1 MNSKKILFFLF
12 AIFPVFSLFT
22 SCKVNQQNVVTI
34 SPSLLETG
42 IPKKV
47 TVTDITE
54 EDIRNHISVLA
65 SDSMQGRKIN
75 TPYEAMAA
83 EYIKE
88 QFNSLGLK
96 AFDNNYLQPVPVYSN
111 SKFTGCEFYF
121 DGYKG
126 KYPEDFRSVILF
138 DSLKVEG
145 EVVYAGYGNDSD
157 YGNMDVRDKWVL
169 IVENNNSILYERK
182 TTAKEKGAS
191 GLLVIGKD
199 GTSGDD
205 RYVLPADSMPII
217 KISHPLASQ
226 LFSQAGISLS
236 DVLKKLET
244 VENNV
249 IAIPVVVNVT
259 IKSETQWVMSQNVVG
274 YLENAGSGND
284 KGYIVVGAH
293 YDHVGT
299 KTDDDVVQIFNGA
312 DDNAS
317 GVAGVLEIAEKLNA
331 GHQLKYDII
340 FVAFGAEEAGLVG
353 SRVFCDN
360 PPVPI
365 EKIKLMVNLDMI
377 GRMDSTNHIYI
388 NTIEATSRF
397 DTVLD
402 EIKKMYPAVNVAFK
416 LDGYLRG
423 SDHTSFFNK
432 NIPVVYFTTGL
443 HNDYHKP
450 TDTADR
456 INLKGQ
462 KILLDFVYDFI
473 ISSFY

>member
-1 MNSKKILFFLF
+1 MTSKKILFFLF

-121 DGYKG
+121 DGYEG
-126 KYPEDFRSVILF
+126 KYP
-138 DSLKVEG
+138 
-145 EVVYAGYGNDSD
+145 
-157 YGNMDVRDKWVL
+157 
-169 IVENNNSILYERK
+169 
-182 TTAKEKGAS
+182 
-191 GLLVIGKD
+191 
-199 GTSGDD
+199 
-205 RYVLPADSMPII
+205 
-217 KISHPLASQ
+217 
-226 LFSQAGISLS
+226 
-236 DVLKKLET
+236 
-244 VENNV
+244 
-249 IAIPVVVNVT
+249 
-259 IKSETQWVMSQNVVG
+259 ETQWVMSQNVVG
-274 YLENAGSGND
+274 YLETAGSGND
-284 KGYIVVGAH
+284 QGYIVVGAH

-377 GRMDSTNHIYI
+377 GRMDSSNHIYI

-443 HNDYHKP
+443 HNDYHQP